1 MIKKQKYRK
10 QALKGACS
18 RLRTMGVHYLGAGCK
33 LKENKITITKK
44 KKKRKRKEQG
54 IFLVYKDPLHP
65 DAQSIHTSSC
75 TSRGWVEE
83 ALLPTELIRTEWS
96 TTVVSGLGL
105 AFDKLE

>member
-44 KKKRKRKEQG
+44 KEKKKKGAGDLPGVQRPPSPRC
-54 IFLVYKDPLHP
+54 
-65 DAQSIHTSSC
+65 SIHSHFFMYKQRLGR
-75 TSRGWVEE
+75 RGAAAHRIDPNRMVHHCRLWIGVG
-83 ALLPTELIRTEWS
+83 
-96 TTVVSGLGL
+96 V
-105 AFDKLE
+105 